1 MRRYSHNGVDVS
13 IGVVANQI
21 AMIEPHYALG
31 MKKVEQLFLYI
42 YPGERL
48 VAVRRQQALACG
60 KDGSLSIALYAST
73 FEDKTCMV
81 LEGSLK
87 GSLIV
92 ELQVDGIVLLPGK
105 LLAPSVESEV
115 EQMNRND

>member
-1 MRRYSHNGVDVS
+1 
-13 IGVVANQI
+13 
-21 AMIEPHYALG
+21 MIEPHNALG
-31 MKKVEQLFLYI
+31 MEKVEQLFLNI
-42 YPGERL
+42 HPGEWL
-48 VAVRRQQALACG
+48 VAVRRQQALAGG
-60 KDGSLSIALYAST
+60 KDGSLSIALYATT

-81 LEGSLK
+81 LKGSLK